1 MKTKMNTSRVFLLTF
16 CLLMMSS
23 LKAAD
28 VTKYGFWVGGVEV
41 TSNNYTN
48 ITSSAITS
56 GTVKYVPSTKT
67 LTLTNCTIKRTGNN
81 ERAIENN
88 SCEGLIVKFVG
99 TNNLSSVKASAV
111 RFETKGTLEVVS
123 GTTTLSS
130 ENYEGIYLYNKAKL
144 NIKGPGNLVVKS
156 TNDCAIEGG
165 FVNGIW
171 CEVSFSDGLTA
182 TIQGKKGDI
191 VDLYSTFKENS
202 NIEIRF
208 KATGDSS
215 CPNVKNTYVINAHES
230 DEKGLSPGES
240 PVIVEPFGA
249 ILGEDDY
256 GSDMGVLYYPGV
268 LPVEVYNQ
276 DVVVSTR
283 WKVLLNGLYFWDYAL
298 SGFLRNKY
306 GKGWLTESEVAGL
319 TDLDVSGQG
328 ITSLKGIYCLTAL
341 KSINCSNNN
350 FSANQITVEHPSL
363 TVLDC
368 SNCQLEVI
376 LSAAPLTTLNC
387 ENNNLNNLAI
397 SNKDGLKT
405 LKCGNNA
412 FTSLYL
418 SDYTSLTTLDCSN
431 NTKLNRLDCD
441 NLSLTSLNASGCS
454 QLTILNCSNNIL
466 NSLNISGCSQLT
478 SLNCSNNALNTL
490 NVSGCSQLTS
500 LYCSNNSLNSLN
512 ISGCS
517 QLTTLNC
524 SKNKLGSLSVSG
536 KTNLQTLNCS
546 GNTSLTSL
554 NCTNDSKLSTLDCS
568 SCALTSMN
576 LSGCSKLSSLNCKS
590 NQFATLS
597 IKNYTYLKTLNCS
610 SNTKM
615 TELDC
620 SNNSLTS
627 LTVTG
632 NSKLEEL
639 NCSNN
644 SLTGLSVANNSK
656 LEYLYCSNNKLTGL
670 STTGCSSLG
679 LIHCDGNQFTS
690 LSLSNIPSLYALN
703 CSDNIKLQTLSCYK
717 NALCELNVDGCTALQ
732 TLECYSNNLNSL
744 YVSDCT
750 ALKTLTCSS
759 NNLDVLDVKN
769 CTDLSSL
776 ICNNNNLTG
785 LDLSKNRKLKS
796 LNCSNNTISGV
807 LDLSSID
814 QGTLTDLDCVHNRI
828 TGIFFSN
835 NIPTLKSVICY
846 DNCIRNMDGIVRSL
860 PDRNGMTTGALKAIV
875 PDSYSEQNVITVSQ
889 VQSAM
894 LKNWTTYRYVDG
906 GNWSVYLGSED
917 VGVATGIAPIGTS
930 TEDSTPLYN
939 LSGQRVGS
947 NYKGVVVTKDKKVR
961 MK

>member
-1 MKTKMNTSRVFLLTF
+1 MKTKMNASRVFLLTF

-81 ERAIENN
+81 QRAIENN

-130 ENYEGIYLYNKAKL
+130 ENYEGIYLYNNAKL

-283 WKVLLNGLYFWDYAL
+283 WKVLLNGLYFWDSAL

-306 GKGWLTESEVAGL
+306 GKGYLTESEVAGL

-350 FSANQITVEHPSL
+350 FVLNRITVFHPSL

-368 SNCQLEVI
+368 SNCQLEVF
-376 LSAAPLTTLNC
+376 SSSAPLTTLNC

-454 QLTILNCSNNIL
+454 QLT
-466 NSLNISGCSQLT
+466 
-478 SLNCSNNALNTL
+478 SLNCSNN
-490 NVSGCSQLTS
+490 V
-500 LYCSNNSLNSLN
+500 LNSLN

-546 GNTSLTSL
+546 GNASLTSL

-835 NIPTLKSVICY
+835 NIPTLESVICY

>member
-1 MKTKMNTSRVFLLTF
+1 MKTKMNASRVFLLTF

-298 SGFLRNKY
+298 SEFLRNKY

-387 ENNNLNNLAI
+387 ENNKLNSLAI
-397 SNKDGLKT
+397 SNKNGLKT

-454 QLTILNCSNNIL
+454 QLT
-466 NSLNISGCSQLT
+466 SLN
-478 SLNCSNNALNTL
+478 
-490 NVSGCSQLTS
+490 
-500 LYCSNNSLNSLN
+500 CSNNSLNSLN

-546 GNTSLTSL
+546 GNASLTSL

-835 NIPTLKSVICY
+835 NIPTLESVICY

>member
-1 MKTKMNTSRVFLLTF
+1 MKTKMNASRVFLLTF

-81 ERAIENN
+81 QRAIENN

-283 WKVLLNGLYFWDYAL
+283 WKVLLNGLYFWDSAL

-306 GKGWLTESEVAGL
+306 GKGYLTESEVAGL

-387 ENNNLNNLAI
+387 ENNKLNSLAI
-397 SNKDGLKT
+397 SNKNGLKT
-405 LKCGNNA
+405 LKCGNNV
-412 FTSLYL
+412 FTYL
-418 SDYTSLTTLDCSN
+418 DLGDYSSLTTLDCSN
-431 NTKLNRLDCD
+431 NTKLKQLDCS
-441 NLSLTSLNASGCS
+441 NLSLSSLNASGCS
-454 QLTILNCSNNIL
+454 QLT
-466 NSLNISGCSQLT
+466 SLN
-478 SLNCSNNALNTL
+478 
-490 NVSGCSQLTS
+490 
-500 LYCSNNSLNSLN
+500 CSNNSLNSLN

-546 GNTSLTSL
+546 GNASLTSL

-717 NALCELNVDGCTALQ
+717 NALCALNVDGCTALQ

-835 NIPTLKSVICY
+835 NIPTLESVICY

>member
-1 MKTKMNTSRVFLLTF
+1 
-16 CLLMMSS
+16 MMSS

-130 ENYEGIYLYNKAKL
+130 ENYEGIYLYNNAKL

-283 WKVLLNGLYFWDYAL
+283 WKVLLNGLYFWDSAL

-306 GKGWLTESEVAGL
+306 GKGYLTESEVAGL

-387 ENNNLNNLAI
+387 ENNKLNSLAI
-397 SNKDGLKT
+397 SNKNGLKT

-454 QLTILNCSNNIL
+454 QLT
-466 NSLNISGCSQLT
+466 
-478 SLNCSNNALNTL
+478 SLNCSNN
-490 NVSGCSQLTS
+490 V
-500 LYCSNNSLNSLN
+500 LNSLN

-546 GNTSLTSL
+546 GNASLTSL

-835 NIPTLKSVICY
+835 NIPTLESVICY

>member
-1 MKTKMNTSRVFLLTF
+1 MKTKTNASRVFLLTF

-41 TSNNYTN
+41 TSENYTN

-81 ERAIENN
+81 QRAIENN

-130 ENYEGIYLYNKAKL
+130 ENYEGIYLYNNAHL
-144 NIKGPGNLVVKS
+144 YVKGPGNLVVKS

-165 FVNGIW
+165 FVNGVW

-215 CPNVKNTYVINAHES
+215 CPNVKNTYVINAHGY
-230 DEKGLSPGES
+230 DDQGVSPGES
-240 PVIVEPFGA
+240 PVIVEPIGA

-283 WKVLLNGLYFWDYAL
+283 WKVLLNELYFWDYAL

-306 GKGWLTESEVAGL
+306 GKGYLTESEVAGL

-368 SNCQLEVI
+368 SNCQLKWI
-376 LSAAPLTTLNC
+376 LSSAPLTTLYC

-478 SLNCSNNALNTL
+478 SLYCSNNSLNSL
-490 NVSGCSQLTS
+490 NISGCSQLTS

-546 GNTSLTSL
+546 GNTSLTYL

-568 SCALTSMN
+568 SCALTSLN
-576 LSGCSKLSSLNCKS
+576 LSGCSKLSSLKCQS
-590 NQFATLS
+590 NQFTTLS
-597 IKNYTYLKTLNCS
+597 VKNFNNLQT
-610 SNTKM
+610 
-615 TELDC
+615 LDC
-620 SNNSLTS
+620 SNNARLEELYCSGNALTS
-627 LTVTG
+627 LSITG
-632 NSKLEEL
+632 NSKLEIL
-639 NCSNN
+639 
-644 SLTGLSVANNSK
+644 V
-656 LEYLYCSNNKLTGL
+656 CSNNKLTSL
-670 STTGCSSLG
+670 STSGCSNLG
-679 LIHCDGNQFTS
+679 LIQCDGNQFSS
-690 LSLSNIPSLYALN
+690 LSLSNMPSLYELK
-703 CSDNIKLQTLSCYK
+703 CSNNPKLISLYCYR
-717 NALCELNVDGCTALQ
+717 NPLLGELGVDYCTALKA
-732 TLECYSNNLNSL
+732 LECYSNNLSSL
-744 YVSDCT
+744 DVSTCT
-750 ALKTLTCSS
+750 ALQT
-759 NNLDVLDVKN
+759 
-769 CTDLSSL
+769 
-776 ICNNNNLTG
+776 
-785 LDLSKNRKLKS
+785 
-796 LNCSNNTISGV
+796 LNCYS
-807 LDLSSID
+807 
-814 QGTLTDLDCVHNRI
+814 NRI
-828 TGIFFSN
+828 TGILLPEENSN
-835 NIPTLKSVICY
+835 LESVSCY
-846 DNCIRNMDGIVRSL
+846 SNCISNMEGIVNRL
-860 PDRNGMTTGALKAIV
+860 PDRNGSPSGVLKAIN
-875 PDSYSEQNVITVSQ
+875 PSLSSEQNAITQSQ
-889 VQSAM
+889 VQTALNNNWKTYQLVNGSWTLYEGSSNGVVTGLEPAVSSAA
-894 LKNWTTYRYVDG
+894 
-906 GNWSVYLGSED
+906 ED
-917 VGVATGIAPIGTS
+917 A
-930 TEDSTPLYN
+930 TPLYN

-947 NYKGVVVTKDKKVR
+947 NYKGVVITKDKKVR

>member
-1 MKTKMNTSRVFLLTF
+1 MKTKMNASRVFLLTF

-81 ERAIENN
+81 QRAIENN

-130 ENYEGIYLYNKAKL
+130 ENYEGIYLYNNAKL

-283 WKVLLNGLYFWDYAL
+283 WKVLLNGLYFWDSAL

-368 SNCQLEVI
+368 SNCQLEWI
-376 LSAAPLTTLNC
+376 LSSAPLTTLYC

-454 QLTILNCSNNIL
+454 QLT
-466 NSLNISGCSQLT
+466 
-478 SLNCSNNALNTL
+478 
-490 NVSGCSQLTS
+490 
-500 LYCSNNSLNSLN
+500 
-512 ISGCS
+512 
-517 QLTTLNC
+517 TLNC

-546 GNTSLTSL
+546 GNASLTSL

-835 NIPTLKSVICY
+835 NIPTLESVICY

>member
-1 MKTKMNTSRVFLLTF
+1 MKTIAMKTKMNTSRVFLLTF

-81 ERAIENN
+81 QRAIENN

-130 ENYEGIYLYNKAKL
+130 ENYEGIYLYNNAKL

-165 FVNGIW
+165 FVDGIW

-191 VDLYSTFKENS
+191 VDLFSTFKENS

-306 GKGWLTESEVAGL
+306 GKGYLTESEVAGL

-387 ENNNLNNLAI
+387 ENNKLNNLAI
-397 SNKDGLKT
+397 SNKNGLKT

-454 QLTILNCSNNIL
+454 QLT
-466 NSLNISGCSQLT
+466 
-478 SLNCSNNALNTL
+478 SLNCSNN
-490 NVSGCSQLTS
+490 V
-500 LYCSNNSLNSLN
+500 LNSLN

-546 GNTSLTSL
+546 GNASLTSL

-568 SCALTSMN
+568 SCALTSLN

-835 NIPTLKSVICY
+835 NIPTLESVICY

>member
-81 ERAIENN
+81 QRAIENN

-165 FVNGIW
+165 FVDGIW

-283 WKVLLNGLYFWDYAL
+283 WKVLLNGLYFWDSAL

-306 GKGWLTESEVAGL
+306 GKGYLTESEVAGL

-368 SNCQLEVI
+368 SNCQLEEV

-387 ENNNLNNLAI
+387 ENNKLNNLAI
-397 SNKDGLKT
+397 SNKNGLKT

-454 QLTILNCSNNIL
+454 QLT
-466 NSLNISGCSQLT
+466 
-478 SLNCSNNALNTL
+478 SLNCSNN
-490 NVSGCSQLTS
+490 V
-500 LYCSNNSLNSLN
+500 LNSLN

-835 NIPTLKSVICY
+835 NIPTLESVICY

>member
-1 MKTKMNTSRVFLLTF
+1 MKTKTNASRVFLLTF

-23 LKAAD
+23 LKAAAA
-28 VTKYGFWVGGVEV
+28 TKYGFWVGGVEV
-41 TSNNYTN
+41 TSDNYTN

-56 GTVKYVPSTKT
+56 GTVKYVPSTNT

-165 FVNGIW
+165 FVDGIW

-249 ILGEDDY
+249 ILGKDDY

-276 DVVVSTR
+276 DVVVNTR
-283 WKVLLNGLYFWDYAL
+283 WKVLLNGLYFWDSAL

-306 GKGWLTESEVAGL
+306 GKGYLTESEVAGL

-368 SNCQLEVI
+368 SNCQLEEV

-387 ENNNLNNLAI
+387 ENNKLNNLAI
-397 SNKDGLKT
+397 SNKNGLKT
-405 LKCGNNA
+405 LKCGNNV
-412 FTSLYL
+412 FTYL
-418 SDYTSLTTLDCSN
+418 DLGDYSSLTTLDCSN
-431 NTKLNRLDCD
+431 NTKLKQLDCS
-441 NLSLTSLNASGCS
+441 NLSLSSLNA
-454 QLTILNCSNNIL
+454 
-466 NSLNISGCSQLT
+466 SGCSQLT

-546 GNTSLTSL
+546 GNTSLTYL

-690 LSLSNIPSLYALN
+690 LSLSNIP
-703 CSDNIKLQTLSCYK
+703 
-717 NALCELNVDGCTALQ
+717 
-732 TLECYSNNLNSL
+732 
-744 YVSDCT
+744 
-750 ALKTLTCSS
+750 
-759 NNLDVLDVKN
+759 
-769 CTDLSSL
+769 
-776 ICNNNNLTG
+776 
-785 LDLSKNRKLKS
+785 
-796 LNCSNNTISGV
+796 
-807 LDLSSID
+807 
-814 QGTLTDLDCVHNRI
+814 
-828 TGIFFSN
+828 
-835 NIPTLKSVICY
+835 
-846 DNCIRNMDGIVRSL
+846 
-860 PDRNGMTTGALKAIV
+860 
-875 PDSYSEQNVITVSQ
+875 
-889 VQSAM
+889 
-894 LKNWTTYRYVDG
+894 
-906 GNWSVYLGSED
+906 
-917 VGVATGIAPIGTS
+917 
-930 TEDSTPLYN
+930 
-939 LSGQRVGS
+939 
-947 NYKGVVVTKDKKVR
+947 
-961 MK
+961 